1 MKIAIAADH
10 AGYEEKEQL
19 KPLLDE
25 LGVQY
30 EDLGTASPES
40 VDYPNYAR
48 KVAEEVASGHVDQ
61 GLLVCG
67 SGTGMAIVAN
77 KVPGVRAAVA
87 WTPEVA
93 ALAREHND
101 ANVLSLGARVTP
113 AEELPKI
120 VRAWFNAKFEGGRH
134 ERRVEQIRAIEKEEV
149 ARCVAKYSLS
159 AAAVGSGDG
168 CLEFEDT
175 FSLHPTLPTSLSLT
189 DKKRAVAASL
199 CRRTPKWET

>member
-40 VDYPNYAR
+40 VNDPNYAH

-61 GLLVCG
+61 GLLVCV

-87 WTPEVA
+87 CTPKVA
-93 ALAREHND
+93 ALARKHS
-101 ANVLSLGARVTP
+101 VGIVFPLGARVTP
-113 AEELPKI
+113 ADELPKI
-120 VRAWFNAKFEGGRH
+120 VR
-134 ERRVEQIRAIEKEEV
+134 
-149 ARCVAKYSLS
+149 
-159 AAAVGSGDG
+159 
-168 CLEFEDT
+168 
-175 FSLHPTLPTSLSLT
+175 
-189 DKKRAVAASL
+189 
-199 CRRTPKWET
+199 